1 MSLRAAPET
10 RASPP
15 APLTQHSLHHYL
27 QLLIH
32 RFQLWSEERGDRLDL
47 FFKTW
52 ICSYHTSNTYAEK
65 NRGFFGGSFLFSQLI
80 YYMFQCHKILSLTIL
95 SSPTTCMSR
104 NVASR
109 LNFQYSFGYITEKK
123 NTDWKRYTNPC
134 VYSYIIY
141 NSQDKETT

>member
-15 APLTQHSLHHYL
+15 APMTQHSLHHYL

-47 FFKTW
+47 FFKKW

-65 NRGFFGGSFLFSQLI
+65 NRGFFGG
-80 YYMFQCHKILSLTIL
+80 
-95 SSPTTCMSR
+95 
-104 NVASR
+104 
-109 LNFQYSFGYITEKK
+109 
-123 NTDWKRYTNPC
+123 
-134 VYSYIIY
+134 
-141 NSQDKETT
+141 